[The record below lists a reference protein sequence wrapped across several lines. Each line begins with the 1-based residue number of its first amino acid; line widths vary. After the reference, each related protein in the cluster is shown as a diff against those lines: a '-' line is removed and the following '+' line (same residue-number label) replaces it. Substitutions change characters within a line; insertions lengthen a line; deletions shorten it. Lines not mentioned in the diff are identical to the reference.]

1 MASLGIENL
10 ENPRKKNKRENLG
23 EHGHSPHPG
32 NVHGRTAV
40 QPLSGFPDNVLA
52 KIFSFLPIKQA
63 IQAST
68 VSPRFKQSWLVSQK
82 QCAEETVENWLQTS
96 IAKGVEELDLNFSL
110 ANVLYKISSGFD
122 DVKTMKIL
130 KLCRCDLEL
139 LPTFQGLTNL
149 LTPTLTKIKIAAD
162 SIKTVFSNCMF
173 LETLKLVQ
181 CREIDHL
188 EISLENLRSFK
199 ALKVGD
205 CSDLRKIEI
214 ESPTLC
220 SFYYSRDMILFKSR
234 VKFQLHDLILDCKPL
249 RRRFFQKRVER
260 FFKKGGY
267 LHEFWHVRV
276 LSTSST
282 LLEICDSMHSDSRI
296 CGYIPEVL

>member
-1 MASLGIENL
+1 
-10 ENPRKKNKRENLG
+10 
-23 EHGHSPHPG
+23 
-32 NVHGRTAV
+32 
-40 QPLSGFPDNVLA
+40 
-52 KIFSFLPIKQA
+52 
-63 IQAST
+63 
-68 VSPRFKQSWLVSQK
+68 
-82 QCAEETVENWLQTS
+82 
-96 IAKGVEELDLNFSL
+96 
-110 ANVLYKISSGFD
+110 
-122 DVKTMKIL
+122 MKIL

-267 LHEFWHVRV
+267 LHEFWHDISPRFFDKRP
-276 LSTSST
+276 LRLAFGS
-282 LLEICDSMHSDSRI
+282 LKEL
-296 CGYIPEVL
+296 